1 MKVVILF
8 IKDNVMGEYRTEIKP
23 LNTLIKDEG
32 IVEYIRDYYATINSR
47 LSIIYETEDF
57 YIAEDNTFQPW
68 LSVMGNLP
76 RNMTDQ
82 ELCDL
87 LLPYVE
93 NEKYIAVYTNIDR
106 VSELF
111 NKVDI
116 LTYHEDFIIGLVPG
130 TSVVDENGIRLA
142 TIEDLPYIE
151 RTYIRSGHEQ
161 LLSRID
167 HKQMWIL
174 DDGKGIKAYAGIHK
188 DGSLGFEY
196 VAPDS
201 RRQNLASRMQPF
213 IANQMIKNNMIPYVM
228 ISKDNEIA
236 KKLQTKQGSVFAEKL
251 FYFYAKGKYEL
262 E

>member
-1 MKVVILF
+1 M
-8 IKDNVMGEYRTEIKP
+8 NEYITEIKV
-23 LNTLIKDEG
+23 LNTLIKEEG
-32 IVEYIRDYYATINSR
+32 IIEYIRDYFAAVNHR

-68 LSVMGNLP
+68 LSVMGHLP
-76 RNMTDQ
+76 HDMTDE

-106 VSELF
+106 VSDLF
-111 NKVDI
+111 GKVDI
-116 LTYHEDFIIGLVPG
+116 LTYHEDFMIGLVSE
-130 TSVVDENGIRLA
+130 TSGVDENGIRLA
-142 TIEDLPYIE
+142 TIDDLPYIE
-151 RTYIRSGHEQ
+151 STYIRSGHEQ
-161 LLSRID
+161 LLSRINQ
-167 HKQMWIL
+167 KQMWVF

-201 RRQNLASRMQPF
+201 RRQNIASRMQSF
-213 IANQMIKNNMIPYVM
+213 IADQMMKNNGIPYVM

-236 KKLQTKQGSVFAEKL
+236 KKLQEKHGSVFATKL

>member
-1 MKVVILF
+1 M
-8 IKDNVMGEYRTEIKP
+8 NEYITEIKV
-23 LNTLIKDEG
+23 LNTLIKEEG
-32 IVEYIRDYYATINSR
+32 IIEYIRDYFAAVNQR
-47 LSIIYETEDF
+47 LSIMYETKDF
-57 YIAEDNTFQPW
+57 YIAEDNTFQSW
-68 LSVMGNLP
+68 LSVMGHLP
-76 RNMTDQ
+76 HNTTDK
-82 ELCDL
+82 ELYEL

-111 NKVDI
+111 SKLDI
-116 LTYHEDFIIGLVPG
+116 FTYHEDFIIGLVSE
-130 TSVVDENGIRLA
+130 TSKVDENGIRLA
-142 TIEDLPYIE
+142 TIDDLPYIE

-161 LLSRID
+161 LLSRINQ
-167 HKQMWIL
+167 KQMWVL

-201 RRQNLASRMQPF
+201 RRQNIASRMQLY
-213 IANQMIKNNMIPYVM
+213 IADQMMKNNMIPYVM

-236 KKLQTKQGSVFAEKL
+236 KKLQTKHGSTFAKKL